1 MVTGPPVEGAGNG
14 EKEHYDSTTTLS
26 EHQQEE
32 LRTIAS
38 RQSAVSTA
46 ADKHSKQGFG
56 SHIDPTSPHFDL
68 SQWMRYQVQQFEEDS
83 SARKTGVVFKDV
95 TVQGRGAEIQ
105 IQHTVLSSVYAPIL
119 GGAFRRGSNK
129 AKTILHDVHGHIEQ
143 GEMLLVLGRPGAGC
157 STMLKTISAD
167 TNGLDLSSSS
177 VISYNGILQHLM
189 QKNYKGELL
198 YNQEVEKHFPHLTVG
213 ETLNFAAAARMP
225 RILPNGMSKQEYI
238 KHMRDVVM
246 AVFGLSH
253 TVNTK
258 VGSDFVRGVSGGER
272 KRVSIAEM
280 ALAGSP
286 LCCWDNATRGLDS
299 ASSLDFVKAL
309 RTSSRI
315 FGTTHVSTLYQPS
328 QAVYHCFDKVMVLYQ
343 GHEIFFGPTT
353 EAKQYFEDMGWYCP
367 ARQTTADFLTSITN
381 PSERRPREGFE
392 ARVPRTPEEFEMYW
406 RNSTTYKRLMDDISS
421 YEVKF
426 GADCGATEAFKQSHA
441 RRQAR
446 YARSSSPY
454 LIDIPTQIEIC
465 ASRFYQRVW
474 NDIPSTLTLMIGQVV
489 FSIIIGSLFYGSAFG
504 TEDFTLKMSAL
515 FFAILLNSLLT
526 VTEIQNLYAQRPIV
540 EKQASYAFYH
550 PFTEALAGVC
560 ADIPIKV
567 GCSLMFNIV
576 FYFMCGF
583 RYEAGPFFVFYLF
596 VTMALLCMSQIFRSL
611 AAATKAIPQA
621 LAAAGVILLATV
633 IYTGY
638 LLPQPSMHP
647 WFKWISYINPL
658 MYAFEALAVNEFHGR
673 DFPCSDLVP
682 LYPGL
687 KNGSGTY
694 FICAAK
700 GAVAGELYVS
710 GDDFLSVSY
719 GYEYSHLWR
728 NFGILC
734 AFVIAFLALY
744 LVLTEINSQSSSTAE
759 SLVFRHGRIPVAFE
773 KSANDPKAAN
783 VSATQG
789 QETGDETVMPP
800 HHDTFMWREVCY
812 DIEIKK
818 EERRLLDKVSGWVEP
833 GTLTALMGVSGA
845 GKTTLLNVLA
855 QRTSTGVI
863 TGDMLVNGSPL
874 TASFQRSTG
883 YVQQQD
889 LHLHTAT
896 VRESLRFSALLR
908 QPKSVPVQE
917 KYDFVEKV
925 ISMLGMEEF
934 AEAVVGFPG
943 EGLNVEQRKLL
954 TIGVELAAKPA
965 LLLFLDEPT
974 SGLDSQSSW
983 TIIALLRR
991 LASSGQ
997 AILCTIHQPSAML
1010 FQQFDRLLFLAKG
1023 GRTVYFGDIGP
1034 NSRTMLDY
1042 FEQKGARR
1050 CDDSENPAEYI
1061 LEIAGAGVNG
1071 KAEQDWPTVWKES
1084 PECTEMMK
1092 ILEKRCAAVR
1102 YTDKTDKQA
1111 EAEGAEDA
1119 FAMPF
1124 RVQFAAVLRR
1134 IFQQY
1139 WRSPEYIYGKL
1150 ALGILSA
1157 LFVGFSFYLPGTSQQ
1172 GLQSSIFSVFMIT
1185 AIFTA
1190 LVQQIMPQF
1199 IFQRD
1204 LYEVREQ
1211 PSKTYHWA
1219 AFLGANLIAE
1229 IPYQMFVAIL
1239 VYASFVY
1246 PVYGIADSQR
1256 QGIMLLLIIQF
1267 FIYGSTFA
1275 HAVVAVLPDA
1285 ETAGLIATML
1295 FNMTLV
1301 FNGILVPRV
1310 ALPGFWDFMYR
1321 VSPMTYLVNAIIA
1334 SGVSGRAVNCSE
1346 KELSVFSVAPGYD
1359 SCGQYMEAYLEAAGT
1374 AAGKL
1379 LNPEST
1385 DQCKYCTLQTADQFL
1400 ASRDIYYDQRW
1411 RNFGLLWAYIAFNA
1425 AFAFAIY
1432 YLSRV
1437 RSWKRKA

>member
-1 MVTGPPVEGAGNG
+1 MLTGPGAEAPDNE
-14 EKEHYDSTTTLS
+14 EKERHDSTTTLS
-26 EHQQEE
+26 GHQQEE
-32 LRTIAS
+32 LRKIAS
-38 RQSAVSTA
+38 RQSEVSMTA
-46 ADKHSKQGFG
+46 PKSSKQSLE
-56 SHIDPTSPHFDL
+56 SHIDPTSSQFDL
-68 SQWMRYQVQQFEEDS
+68 SAWMLHQVEQFEEDS

-95 TVQGRGAEIQ
+95 TVQGSGAEIQ
-105 IQHTVLSSVYAPIL
+105 IQHTVLSSVYAPVL
-119 GGAFRRGSNK
+119 GGSFRGGSKK
-129 AKTILHDVHGHIEQ
+129 AKTILHDVHGHVEQ

-157 STMLKTISAD
+157 STMLKTISAE
-167 TNGLDLSSSS
+167 TNGLDLSSNS
-177 VISYNGILQHLM
+177 VITYNGIPQRLM

-213 ETLNFAAAARMP
+213 ETLNFAAAARAP
-225 RILPNGMSKQEYI
+225 RLLPTGMSRKEYI

-315 FGTTHVSTLYQPS
+315 FGTTHVATLYQPS
-328 QAVYHCFDKVMVLYQ
+328 QAVYHCFDKVAVLYQ

-353 EAKQYFEDMGWYCP
+353 EAKQYFEEMGWYCP
-367 ARQTTADFLTSITN
+367 SRQTTADFLTSITN
-381 PSERRPREGFE
+381 PSERQTREGFE
-392 ARVPRTPEEFEMYW
+392 AKVPRTPEEFEVYR
-406 RNSTTYKRLMDDISS
+406 RNSANYKQLMNDISGHEARFS
-421 YEVKF
+421 V
-426 GADCGATEAFKQSHA
+426 DCGASEAFKKSHA

-446 YARSSSPY
+446 FARSSSPY
-454 LIDIPTQIEIC
+454 LIDIPTQIGIC
-465 ASRFYQRVW
+465 VSRSYQRVW
-474 NDIPSTLTLMIGQVV
+474 NDIPSTLTLMIGQII
-489 FSIIIGSLFYGSAFG
+489 FSIIIGSLFYGDAFG
-504 TEDFTLKMSAL
+504 TQDFTLKMSAL
-515 FFAILLNSLLT
+515 FFAILLNSLLA
-526 VTEIQNLYAQRPIV
+526 VAEIQNLYAQRPIV

-567 GCSLMFNIV
+567 GCSLVFNIV

-583 RYEAGPFFVFYLF
+583 RSEAGSFFVFYLI

-611 AAATKAIPQA
+611 AAASKEIPQA
-621 LAAAGVILLATV
+621 LAAAGVIILATV
-633 IYTGY
+633 IYTGF
-638 LLPQPSMHP
+638 LLPLPSMHP

-658 MYAFEALAVNEFHGR
+658 RYAFEALAVNEFHGR
-673 DFPCSDLVP
+673 DFPCSNLVP

-734 AFVIAFLALY
+734 AFLIAFLSLY
-744 LVLTEINSQSSSTAE
+744 LVLTEVNSLTSSTAE
-759 SLVFRHGRIPVAFE
+759 SLVFRHGHIPAALE

-783 VSATQG
+783 LGAIQG
-789 QETGDETVMPP
+789 QETAEETVMPP
-800 HHDTFMWREVCY
+800 HQDTFMWREVCY

-818 EERRLLDKVSGWVEP
+818 EKRRLLDNVSGWVEP

-855 QRTSTGVI
+855 QRISTGVI

-874 TASFQRSTG
+874 SASFQRSTG

-908 QPKSVPVQE
+908 QPKSVPIQE
-917 KYDFVEKV
+917 KYEFVEKV
-925 ISMLGMEEF
+925 ISMLGMEDF

-965 LLLFLDEPT
+965 LLVFLDEPT

-1042 FEQKGARR
+1042 FETQGARK
-1050 CDDSENPAEYI
+1050 CEDSENPAEYI

-1071 KAEQDWPTVWKES
+1071 KAEQDWPTVWKQS
-1084 PECTEMMK
+1084 SECALMMSD
-1092 ILEKRCAAVR
+1092 LEKKCSAVGHTGA
-1102 YTDKTDKQA
+1102 TDKGGQA
-1111 EAEGAEDA
+1111 DDSEAA
-1119 FAMPF
+1119 FAVPF
-1124 RVQFAAVLRR
+1124 KDQFVAVLRR

-1139 WRSPEYIYGKL
+1139 WRSPEYIFGKL

-1172 GLQSSIFSVFMIT
+1172 GLQSSIFSVFMVT

-1190 LVQQIMPQF
+1190 MVQQVMPQF

-1219 AFLGANLIAE
+1219 AFIGANLLAE
-1229 IPYQMFVAIL
+1229 IPYQLFVGIL
-1239 VYASFVY
+1239 VWASFVY
-1246 PVYGIADSQR
+1246 PVFGVADSQR
-1256 QGIMLLLIIQF
+1256 QGIMLLLIMQF
-1267 FIYGSTFA
+1267 FVYGSTFA

-1301 FNGILVPRV
+1301 FNGILVSRV
-1310 ALPGFWDFMYR
+1310 ALPGFWIFMYR
-1321 VSPMTYLVNAIIA
+1321 LSPMTYLVNAIIA
-1334 SGVSGRAVNCSE
+1334 SGVSGRAVDCSE

-1359 SCGQYMEAYLEAAGT
+1359 TCGQYMEPYLQAAGS

-1385 DQCKYCTLQTADQFL
+1385 DECKYCTLQTADQYL
-1400 ASRDIYYDQRW
+1400 AGLDIYYDQRW
-1411 RNFGLLWAYIAFNA
+1411 RNFGLLWVYIAFNA

-1432 YLSRV
+1432 YFVRV
-1437 RSWKRKA
+1437 RSWKRKE